1 MCAYNNRTAFSGFYF
16 VDEARFGGGVQR
28 DACTLRAPQKMAF
41 YFATSQKP
49 TAVGQAAVGAFT
61 GPNDVNLALGKTT
74 RLEIHRYTAEGLEL
88 VLDIAVNGRI
98 ANMKMIRI
106 SVSSVTVVCGTA
118 RAARARPGAACHG
131 ACTR

>member
-1 MCAYNNRTAFSGFYF
+1 
-16 VDEARFGGGVQR
+16 
-28 DACTLRAPQKMAF
+28 MAHF

-106 SVSSVTVVCGTA
+106 NVSSCNGRAAPAASAAGLCSRSDGRA
-118 RAARARPGAACHG
+118 RALNRAPSYSRAGPDGGLPRRRNRTTAADGAEV
-131 ACTR
+131 